1 MVAVID
7 CNVGSR
13 VFCRRWKMKED
24 PVVFIKELSEQDR
37 PFMLNHFLGLSPADR
52 RLRFGA
58 ALPDEAVTKYVNAI
72 DFDRDTVFGVYE
84 STFNLVG
91 VGHLAFPPP
100 ENLPPTDGELQPSRV
115 AEFGVSVSAPMRR
128 KNVGTKL
135 FDRAAI
141 HCRNRHINTLYI
153 HCLASNRPMICI
165 AEKAGMEIHKDHGE
179 VDGYL
184 KLPHPDTDSFRQ
196 ENAEERAAMLDYA
209 LNGKMKEAVKW
220 LKRIIAPEKNDSSTG
235 SSGQP

>member
-1 MVAVID
+1 M
-7 CNVGSR
+7 R
-13 VFCRRWKMKED
+13 ED

-37 PFMLNHFLGLSPADR
+37 PFMLNHFLGLSPSDR

-72 DFDRDTVFGVYE
+72 DFDRDTIFGVYE
-84 STFNLVG
+84 RSFNLVG
-91 VGHLAFPPP
+91 VGHLAFPKP
-100 ENLPPTDGELQPSRV
+100 ETLPPTDDVQPNRV

-141 HCRNRHINTLYI
+141 HCRNKHINTLYI

-184 KLPHPDTDSFRQ
+184 KLPHPDTDSIRQ
-196 ENAEERAAMLDYA
+196 ENAEER
-209 LNGKMKEAVKW
+209 
-220 LKRIIAPEKNDSSTG
+220 IISQEKPDDSKASAD
-235 SSGQP
+235 QP